1 MAIKRQNHYDQ
12 SLILILSA
20 HIFIPV
26 SVSGIT
32 NITADSDGNI
42 NYTWLDNSSII
53 NYENLSDGIYI
64 GNQLEKAPNGT
75 LEKVPDGTFNSENG
89 SDIINEVE
97 NKRQIHHQK
106 SVFKIFKIGMCNFT
120 EQRSNCTNSTN
131 IVKSEGHSLSSRPIS
146 HNISHVNISTN
157 IFKYVN
163 EKTKS
168 SHLNTTLHESAVTSE
183 LETKNTSGD
192 EFLQNNNMSILNITE
207 KTEYE
212 YETDGEESTSVSQIG
227 TDSTKNYTGIVG
239 DYTNPK
245 GSLFIVIQSHLF

>member
-1 MAIKRQNHYDQ
+1 MATKREYHYDQ

-20 HIFIPV
+20 HIFIHV

-42 NYTWLDNSSII
+42 NYTWLNNSRII
-53 NYENLSDGIYI
+53 SHENISDEIYI

-75 LEKVPDGTFNSENG
+75 LEKVPNGTFNRENG

-97 NKRQIHHQK
+97 DKRQIHHQK

-120 EQRSNCTNSTN
+120 EQGSNCTNSTN
-131 IVKSEGHSLSSRPIS
+131 IVKGEGHPLSSRPIS
-146 HNISHVNISTN
+146 HNISHVNISAN

-168 SHLNTTLHESAVTSE
+168 SHFNTTVHESVATSE

-192 EFLQNNNMSILNITE
+192 DFLQNNNMSILNITE
-207 KTEYE
+207 NTEYE
-212 YETDGEESTSVSQIG
+212 YETELAESTSVSQIG
-227 TDSTKNYTGIVG
+227 TDSTMNYTGIEG

-245 GSLFIVIQSHLF
+245 GIIFIFIHSHLF